1 MPKGLMYNITVSV
14 AKGYQAPGLQG
25 DDFFFLQPFYRLL
38 KLFPEELSAEAYFS
52 EDQFSVFKHE
62 AVMFMSKIS

>member
-1 MPKGLMYNITVSV
+1 MPESLMYDITVSV
-14 AKGYQAPGLQG
+14 AKGYQAPGLKG
-25 DDFFFLQPFYRLL
+25 EDFFFLQPFDRLL

-62 AVMFMSKIS
+62 AVIL